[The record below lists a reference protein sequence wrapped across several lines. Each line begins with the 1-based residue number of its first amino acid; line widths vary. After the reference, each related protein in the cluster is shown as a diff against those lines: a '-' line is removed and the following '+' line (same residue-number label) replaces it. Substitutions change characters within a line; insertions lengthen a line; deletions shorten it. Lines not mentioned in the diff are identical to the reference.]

1 MTSNIAMILD
11 GSVLKMLTKLSL
23 PNFLGVSSMPLVI
36 IADVYFISQLG
47 NISLASLALVFPFI
61 SLMQMMSAGA
71 IGGATTSSIS
81 RFTGAGLNESA
92 NSAAWHAVIIAVIFS
107 VFYTVI
113 FVFFPK
119 QVYLSMGGTD
129 LVLNGAIAYS
139 QIAFGGSLFVW
150 LLYTLSAILRGVGD
164 VIVPA
169 RVQITGCFSQILLAG
184 TLTLGWFGVSSFGI
198 LGPAIAMVIS
208 HFFMALYLFIYIKFK
223 QKNIKLIP
231 YNLNKKSIFD
241 IMNVGAGGLINSVTI
256 AGTVAVVTASLS
268 HHGIEAL
275 AGYSLGSRLEI
286 IITPLVFGIGSV
298 LTVSVGINVGA
309 KQIMRAKKI
318 AWVGATISFFI
329 VGVIGLTV
337 TFYPEVWLNL
347 FQTNFLSKQF
357 AILYLGIAG
366 PFYCLFAAGQTL
378 YFASQGLGKIF
389 FPVIVGILR
398 LLSVSLV
405 CYFSI
410 TFSWP
415 INSIFYGVAFG
426 LALTGIGLGLC
437 MTGPDWKVQL
447 SQKKTLST

>member
-1 MTSNIAMILD
+1 
-11 GSVLKMLTKLSL
+11 
-23 PNFLGVSSMPLVI
+23 
-36 IADVYFISQLG
+36 
-47 NISLASLALVFPFI
+47 
-61 SLMQMMSAGA
+61 
-71 IGGATTSSIS
+71 
-81 RFTGAGLNESA
+81 
-92 NSAAWHAVIIAVIFS
+92 
-107 VFYTVI
+107 
-113 FVFFPK
+113 
-119 QVYLSMGGTD
+119 
-129 LVLNGAIAYS
+129 
-139 QIAFGGSLFVW
+139 
-150 LLYTLSAILRGVGD
+150 
-164 VIVPA
+164 
-169 RVQITGCFSQILLAG
+169 
-184 TLTLGWFGVSSFGI
+184 
-198 LGPAIAMVIS
+198 
-208 HFFMALYLFIYIKFK
+208 
-223 QKNIKLIP
+223 
-231 YNLNKKSIFD
+231 
-241 IMNVGAGGLINSVTI
+241 
-256 AGTVAVVTASLS
+256 
-268 HHGIEAL
+268 
-275 AGYSLGSRLEI
+275 
-286 IITPLVFGIGSV
+286 
-298 LTVSVGINVGA
+298 
-309 KQIMRAKKI
+309 MRAKKI

-337 TFYPEVWLNL
+337 TFYPEVWLNF